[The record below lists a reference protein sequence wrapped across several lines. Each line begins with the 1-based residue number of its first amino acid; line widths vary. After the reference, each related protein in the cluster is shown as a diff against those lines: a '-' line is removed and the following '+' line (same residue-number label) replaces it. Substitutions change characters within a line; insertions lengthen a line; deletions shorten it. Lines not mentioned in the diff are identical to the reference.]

1 MKHILLTL
9 ALLTI
14 TLKGA
19 SAAIMQT
26 GDVAQLQFNGL
37 PILYE
42 WPFDGI
48 DFGDFKMVANTTTS
62 YTLLVEFFPD
72 TLHST
77 PMLSFTLKD
86 QPWTYNNFDQSIWQ
100 DLQGSVQL
108 TVLSGVY
115 DFNYMEIDIV
125 INNIDYKQQ
134 FTDAEFQYV
143 PIPPSLYL
151 FLSGIVGIVSFRTKI
166 HNNTINSDRKK
177 RVALS

>member
-37 PILYE
+37 PILLE
-42 WPFDGI
+42 WPFDVT

-77 PMLSFTLKD
+77 PMLSFNLRD